1 MSNGKVLVLR
11 YGTNIIADCMKLH
24 SDVIK
29 EKGYCWF
36 GKIGRAP
43 SEGVLNDLIDEG
55 IGTVI
60 LYSRAGCY
68 LCTINEIIHN
78 KPKDSYPKYYDE
90 YIFNQK
96 ISPSI
101 YVKLTDM
108 EEMDVSAL
116 SQYVVCSSGNPLPV
130 TLNKSM
136 NSFFVVQKL
145 GNGES
150 RKADKEK
157 STSVEKKKADTRQLE
172 INDCFYRKNGKCNRR
187 GFVSYQFDCERP
199 SNCSGQRR

>member
-1 MSNGKVLVLR
+1 MSDSKILVLR
-11 YGTNIIADCMKLH
+11 YGTNIITDCIKFH
-24 SDVIK
+24 IDVIK

-43 SEGVLNDLIDEG
+43 SEGVLKDVLDEG
-55 IGTVI
+55 VGKII
-60 LYSRAGCY
+60 LYSRTGCY
-68 LCTINEIIHN
+68 LCTVNEISYD
-78 KPKDSYPKYYDE
+78 KPQDSYPKYYDE

-96 ISPSI
+96 INPSI

-108 EEMDVSAL
+108 EEMDTSVLAK
-116 SQYVVCSSGNPLPV
+116 YVVCSSGNPLPV

-145 GNGES
+145 GNGEA
-150 RKADKEK
+150 RKTDKEK
-157 STSVEKKKADTRQLE
+157 TSSIEKKKDDTQQLD
-172 INDCFYRKNGKCNRR
+172 INDCIYRKDGKCNRR
-187 GFVSYQFDCERP
+187 GFVSFQFDCVRP